1 MSQDKHHKN
10 LESFFRNKIHSAE
23 KSGLKQDWN
32 EPDPD
37 MWDRIESGLPEK
49 REKRR
54 FVFPWLFA
62 SLILFVASW
71 LFFQNRSLQ
80 RELAQR
86 NALEVAE
93 SDRAISDN
101 QSSSKTNSNLT
112 IAEIPHGS
120 KNQNQNSESEKNP
133 PSFLTFESEKDKTSL
148 AEKTTASFTDLRSEE
163 KQLES
168 QKSTLK
174 TVTLI
179 QSKKSEKLNSTQLS
193 DASPNASDPDFILPS
208 DSIIAPEKNVEI
220 TPSYILVPDSKSA
233 PIIDKSIIEIPAIP
247 TLKTDLPDRL
257 RIFSI
262 PTMTP
267 GEIFTEPVKRQQKI
281 KFSIAYSPAYSGLK
295 NSSAYAN
302 SPEFRG
308 IEDLNVW
315 SNALSVTVSKGI
327 NENLNITAGIRYG
340 TYQYQTAYYVALP
353 YDPLSEVEGADGNFT
368 SDFQHSFPSPIGLV
382 NANFGLLRLGE
393 DEIPAQTIMD
403 IDLHARHQLKLL
415 EFPVGVEK
423 KFSLNRRKIKLTSGV
438 AAIPSIILNSS
449 SSAHAFQS
457 HLAAIHHR
465 YSAFEQQAD
474 TYNHLFLAASVY
486 AGVDYQITPEIS
498 FFLNGGYEIGLT
510 PVLNQN
516 NITSRTKSLRLSG
529 GVSFQLFK

>member
-1 MSQDKHHKN
+1 MSQDKHHNN

-32 EPDPD
+32 EPDFD

-62 SLILFVASW
+62 FLILFIASW

-80 RELAQR
+80 KELGQQ
-86 NALEVAE
+86 NALEVTE
-93 SDRAISDN
+93 SDRAFSDN
-101 QSSSKTNSNLT
+101 QAPSKNNSNPT
-112 IAEIPHGS
+112 TAEIPPGNI
-120 KNQNQNSESEKNP
+120 NQIQNSESVNNLP
-133 PSFLTFESEKDKTSL
+133 TILPIESENDRSL
-148 AEKTTASFTDLRSEE
+148 PGENNIASFTDLKSEE
-163 KQLES
+163 RQLEYH
-168 QKSTLK
+168 KSIFITGTL
-174 TVTLI
+174 L
-179 QSKKSEKLNSTQLS
+179 QSNNPEKFNSTQFIDTS
-193 DASPNASDPDFILPS
+193 HKAADPDFILKS
-208 DSIIAPEKNVEI
+208 DSKKDLEKNALI
-220 TPSYILVPDSKSA
+220 GPSYPLVTDSRTT

-247 TLKTDLPDRL
+247 SLEIAMTDRPRELN
-257 RIFSI
+257 I
-262 PTMTP
+262 PIMTP
-267 GEIFTEPVKRQQKI
+267 GEVFIEPVTRQQKM
-281 KFSIAYSPAYSGLK
+281 KVSVAYASAYSGLK

-315 SNALSVTVSKGI
+315 SNAISVTLSKKI
-327 NENLNITAGIRYG
+327 SENINITAGIRYG
-340 TYQYQTAYYVALP
+340 AYQYQTAYYVALP
-353 YDPLSEVEGADGNFT
+353 YDPLSEIEGLDGNFT
-368 SDFQHSFPSPIGLV
+368 SDFEHSFPSPIGLV

-415 EFPVGVEK
+415 EFPVGIEK
-423 KFSLNRRKIKLTSGV
+423 KFSLNRKMNITSGV
-438 AAIPSIILNSS
+438 AAIPTLIINSS

-474 TYNHLFLAASVY
+474 TYNHLFLTAAIM
-486 AGVDYQITPEIS
+486 AGIDYQITPEIS
-498 FFLNGGYEIGLT
+498 LFLNGGYEIGLT

-516 NITSRTKSLRLSG
+516 RITSRTKSLRLSG
-529 GVSFQLFK
+529 GVCFQLFK